1 MSKKERDPENGSM
14 ASSMEEM
21 KQLGRQMEK
30 MRDEQEL
37 KKDHRVSDPVQSEN
51 AEPIHKREND

>member
-1 MSKKERDPENGSM
+1 MSIKEQNPQNGSM

-30 MRDEQEL
+30 MRDEHEL
-37 KKDHRVSDPVQSEN
+37 KADHRISDPVQSNE
-51 AEPIHKREND
+51 APTIQKRKND

>member
-14 ASSMEEM
+14 VSSMEDM

-37 KKDHRVSDPVQSEN
+37 KKDHRVSDPAQLNE
-51 AEPIHKREND
+51 AESIHKREND

>member
-1 MSKKERDPENGSM
+1 MSKKERNPENGSM
-14 ASSMEEM
+14 VSSMEEM

-37 KKDHRVSDPVQSEN
+37 KKDYRVSDPAQLSD
-51 AEPIHKREND
+51 AEPIHERKND

>member
-1 MSKKERDPENGSM
+1 MSNKERDPENGSM
-14 ASSMEEM
+14 VTSIEEM

-37 KKDHRVSDPVQSEN
+37 KKDHRVSDPAHLTD

>member
-14 ASSMEEM
+14 VSSMEEM

-37 KKDHRVSDPVQSEN
+37 KKDHRVSDPAQLAD

>member
-30 MRDEQEL
+30 MRDEHEL
-37 KKDHRVSDPVQSEN
+37 KKDHRVADPAQSDE
-51 AEPIHKREND
+51 AEPIHKRKND

>member
-1 MSKKERDPENGSM
+1 MSNKERDPQNGSM
-14 ASSMEEM
+14 VSSMEEM

-37 KKDHRVSDPVQSEN
+37 KKDNRVSDPAQSSD